1 MAKLWDK
8 GYSLD
13 SLIEEF
19 TVGNDYFLD
28 LRLAEFDCLG
38 SMAHAEMLVS
48 AGLLSEAEGAQLRKG
63 LREILA
69 EIDAGAF
76 TISREDEDC
85 HTAIEN
91 RLVASCGEAGKRI
104 HTGRS
109 RNDQVLT
116 ALRLFSKENLL
127 TVMQGL
133 LACAEE
139 CIRFAETHA
148 AVPMPGRTHTH
159 KAMLSSV
166 GLWAAS
172 FGEELTDMYRLLD
185 TAYRL
190 NDRSP
195 LGSAA
200 SYGAPLPLDREMTA
214 RLLGFAGPQNN
225 VLYVNNSR
233 GKFEAIILDALEMV
247 MLTLNKLAADLIL
260 FTLPEFG
267 YFTLPDEL
275 CPGSSIMPQKKNPD
289 VLELIRARAGVVAGY
304 GAQVKNVIRS
314 LVSGYNRD
322 LQETKEPLIRGFDT
336 VRLSLEVMTEVV
348 RKLGVHEG
356 RLREACTP
364 ELFAADAA
372 YELVEKGMSFR
383 DAYRDVGVRLEGPE
397 KGSDAAAGG
406 PAGTDLDGALKKRI
420 STGTSGNLSLEPIK
434 NKIEE
439 LRKTT
444 AERRA
449 AMKTVRGHFGGMKK
463 HIDHETSL

>member
-1 MAKLWDK
+1 MGKLWDK

-19 TVGNDYFLD
+19 TVGNDYLLD
-28 LRLAEFDCLG
+28 LRLAEADCLG
-38 SMAHAEMLVS
+38 SIAHTEMLVS
-48 AGLLSEAEGAQLRKG
+48 VGLLSEEEGARLKEG
-63 LREILA
+63 LRDILA
-69 EIDAGAF
+69 DIDADTF
-76 TISREDEDC
+76 TISPEDEDC

-116 ALRLFSKENLL
+116 ALRLFSKKNLL
-127 TVMQGL
+127 TVMEIL
-133 LACAEE
+133 LECADE

-159 KAMLSSV
+159 KGMLSSA

-172 FGEELTDMYRLLD
+172 YGEELVDMYRLLD
-185 TAYRL
+185 TAYLL

-200 SYGAPLPLDREMTA
+200 SYGTPLPLDREMTA
-214 RLLGFAGPQNN
+214 RLLGFTGPQNN

-233 GKFEAIILDALEMV
+233 GKFEAIILDALEMI
-247 MLTLNKLAADLIL
+247 MLTLSKLAADLIL

-289 VLELIRARAGVVAGY
+289 VLELVRARAGTVAGY

-322 LQETKEPLIRGFDT
+322 FQETKEPLIRGFDT

-348 RKLGVHEG
+348 RRLGINEP

-372 YELVEKGMSFR
+372 YSLVEKGMSFR
-383 DAYRDVGVRLEGPE
+383 DAYREVSGRMNGPDRGGE
-397 KGSDAAAGG
+397 AAAGG
-406 PAGTDLDGALKKRI
+406 AAGTDLDAALKKRT
-420 STGTSGNLSLEPIK
+420 STGTAGKLNLGPAKER
-434 NKIEE
+434 IEE
-439 LRKTT
+439 LRKTA
-444 AERRA
+444 AERRRRTEA
-449 AMKTVRGHFGGMKK
+449 IR
-463 HIDHETSL
+463 HIDPERPL

>member
-1 MAKLWDK
+1 MGKLWDK

-19 TVGNDYFLD
+19 TVGNDYLLD
-28 LRLAEFDCLG
+28 LRLAEEDCLG

-48 AGLLSEAEGAQLRKG
+48 VGLLSEEEGARLKEG

-69 EIDAGAF
+69 EIEAGTF
-76 TISREDEDC
+76 TISPEDEDC

-91 RLVASCGEAGKRI
+91 RLAASCGEAGKRI

-116 ALRLFSKENLL
+116 ALRLFSKKNLL
-127 TVMQGL
+127 TLMEIL
-133 LACAEE
+133 LECAGE
-139 CIRFAETHA
+139 CIRFAETYA

-172 FGEELTDMYRLLD
+172 FGEELADMYLLLD

-200 SYGAPLPLDREMTA
+200 SYGTPLPLDREMTA
-214 RLLGFAGPQNN
+214 RLLGFSEPQNN
-225 VLYVNNSR
+225 VLSVNNSR
-233 GKFEAIILDALEMV
+233 GKVEAIILDALEMI
-247 MLTLNKLAADLIL
+247 MLTLGKLAADLIL

-289 VLELIRARAGVVAGY
+289 VLELVRARAGTVAGY

-322 LQETKEPLIRGFDT
+322 FQETKEPLIRGFDT

-348 RKLGVHEG
+348 RRLGVNEV
-356 RLREACTP
+356 RLRESCTP
-364 ELFAADAA
+364 ELFAADTA
-372 YELVEKGMSFR
+372 YSLVEKGMSFR
-383 DAYRDVGVRLEGPE
+383 DAYREVSVRMNGPDRGGE
-397 KGSDAAAGG
+397 AAAGG
-406 PAGTDLDGALKKRI
+406 ASGTDLDAALKKR
-420 STGTSGNLSLEPIK
+420 TSGGTAGRLNLELTTSR
-434 NKIEE
+434 IEE
-439 LRKTT
+439 IRKIT
-444 AERRA
+444 AGRRA
-449 AMKTVRGHFGGMKK
+449 GIEAVRMHLLKP
-463 HIDHETSL
+463 TSC